1 MSKKIYIG
9 INSASGE
16 HYLNNNNII
25 TLVKT
30 DFAYKTTMGFEL
42 DFTYLGGTTSN
53 SYHHILNA
61 GGTGAATKFS
71 INVGKNNKLLTFEGC
86 TTSGSKGVIMSN
98 TITENVR
105 YVLSYIIDTVN
116 NKGTYTLKE
125 YATGTVLKT
134 GTVNIS
140 SVTPGGL
147 LSIFN
152 SQMWIQTTGS
162 DRGTYIKLYRLKIY
176 DGTTLVKDLIP
187 DPNGTIGQTA
197 ELYDTISQQNL
208 SYTYANTEALL
219 QTDTM
224 NVPKEAKKVYVG
236 VNGVPK
242 EAKKIY
248 IGVNGTPKLCYE
260 TTTT

>member
-1 MSKKIYIG
+1 MSKKIYVGTYDI
-9 INSASGE
+9 SGE
-16 HYLNNNNII
+16 RCLNNNNIT
-25 TLVKT
+25 TLVRT
-30 DFAYKTTMGFEL
+30 NFAYKTTMGFEL
-42 DFTYLGGTTSN
+42 DFTYLGGTTSS

-61 GGTGAATKFS
+61 GGTGSSTKFS
-71 INVGKNNKLLTFEGC
+71 VNVNSSTLSIEGC
-86 TTSGSKGVIMSN
+86 TTSSSKGIIMTN
-98 TITENVR
+98 TITSNVR
-105 YVLSYIIDTVN
+105 YVLSYTIDTVN

-125 YATGTVLKT
+125 HDTGTVLKT

-152 SQMWIQTTGS
+152 SQTWTQTSET
-162 DRGTYIKLYRLKIY
+162 DRGAYIKLYRLKIY
-176 DGTTLVKDLIP
+176 DGTTLTMDLIP

-197 ELYDTISQQNL
+197 ELYDVVNQQYL

-219 QTDTM
+219 QTDAV
-224 NVPKEAKKVYVG
+224 NIPKEAKKIYVG

-248 IGVNGTPKLCYE
+248 IGVNGVPELCYE
-260 TTTT
+260 NTTT

>member
-9 INSASGE
+9 AYDISGARC
-16 HYLNNNNII
+16 LNNNSIT

-53 SYHHILNA
+53 KFHHVLNA
-61 GGTGAATKFS
+61 GGTGSSTKFS
-71 INVGKNNKLLTFEGC
+71 VNVNNGLFTIEGC
-86 TTSGSKGVIMSN
+86 TTSSTKTNIMN
-98 TITENVR
+98 YTITSNVR

-125 YATGTVLKT
+125 HDTGTVLKT

-152 SQMWIQTTGS
+152 SQTWTRTSAS
-162 DRGTYIKLYRLKIY
+162 DRGAYIKLYHLKIY
-176 DGTTLVKDLIP
+176 DETTLVKDLIP
-187 DPNGTIGQTA
+187 DPNGTINQTA
-197 ELYDTISQQNL
+197 ELYDVINQQYL

-219 QTDTM
+219 QTETM
-224 NVPKEAKKVYVG
+224 NIPKEAKKIYVG

-242 EAKKIY
+242 QAKKIY
-248 IGVNGTPKLCYE
+248 VGVNGVPELCYE
-260 TTTT
+260 DTTT

>member
-1 MSKKIYIG
+1 MSKKFYIG
-9 INSASGE
+9 VNDILGE
-16 HYLNNNNII
+16 RYLNNNNIT

-42 DFTYLGGTTSN
+42 DFTYLGGTTAN

-61 GGTGAATKFS
+61 GGTGASTKFS
-71 INVGKNNKLLTFEGC
+71 VNVTRNNSFTVEGC
-86 TTSGSKGVIMSN
+86 TTSTSKGNIMTY
-98 TITENVR
+98 TINSNVR
-105 YVLSYIIDTVN
+105 YILSYTIDTVN
-116 NKGTYTLKE
+116 NKGTCTLKD
-125 YATGTVLKT
+125 YTTGTVLKT
-134 GTVNIS
+134 VTVNIS

-152 SQMWIQTTGS
+152 SQMWTQTTGT
-162 DRGTYIKLYRLKIY
+162 DRGAYIELYRLKIY

-187 DPNGTIGQTA
+187 DPNGTVGQAT
-197 ELYDTISQQNL
+197 ELYDTVSQQNL

-219 QTDTM
+219 QTDIM

-260 TTTT
+260 NTTT